1 MCIKMTK
8 YKIVEQLSYTYVVTF
23 GQSYKGQFTDTNV
36 ILSHCNKLSSKDFTW
51 NPDCL
56 LKQERHNYFCCHLAI
71 MIHGKYKETV
81 TSVVK
86 YVRMRKKYCKKCL
99 V

>member
-1 MCIKMTK
+1 MQKISIKVINNVHKNAK

-56 LKQERHNYFCCHLAI
+56 LK
-71 MIHGKYKETV
+71 
-81 TSVVK
+81 
-86 YVRMRKKYCKKCL
+86 
-99 V
+99 